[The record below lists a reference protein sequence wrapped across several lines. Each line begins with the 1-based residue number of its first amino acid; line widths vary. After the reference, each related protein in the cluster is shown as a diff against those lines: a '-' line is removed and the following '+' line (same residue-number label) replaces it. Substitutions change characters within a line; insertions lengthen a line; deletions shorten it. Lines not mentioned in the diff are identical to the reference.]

1 MTAAKISSWGVFFVI
16 FFAILR
22 EGFETVVFLITSF
35 SITESFSYVGF
46 FLGAVLAILLGYLVV
61 VQGKRINLKKFF
73 QGTTLLLVFLASG
86 MVAYGTHEV
95 ESYLVK
101 SDQLE
106 KETISRPWDIL
117 QPKSELSDGENKF
130 FYSYDESKNVYTHLL
145 HDSGSV
151 GVFLKGFFG
160 YNSNPNY
167 IELIMWFLSLIFG
180 LNLWRR
186 FYY

>member
-1 MTAAKISSWGVFFVI
+1 M
-16 FFAILR
+16 
-22 EGFETVVFLITSF
+22 
-35 SITESFSYVGF
+35 
-46 FLGAVLAILLGYLVV
+46 

-117 QPKSELSDGENKF
+117 QPKSELADGENKF

>member
-1 MTAAKISSWGVFFVI
+1 M
-16 FFAILR
+16 
-22 EGFETVVFLITSF
+22 
-35 SITESFSYVGF
+35 
-46 FLGAVLAILLGYLVV
+46 

-73 QGTTLLLVFLASG
+73 QGTLLLVFLASG

-151 GVFLKGFFG
+151 GVFLKGFWLQFKPKLHRA
-160 YNSNPNY
+160 YY
-167 IELIMWFLSLIFG
+167 VVFVT
-180 LNLWRR
+180 NLWVKSLEKR

>member
-1 MTAAKISSWGVFFVI
+1 MIS
-16 FFAILR
+16 
-22 EGFETVVFLITSF
+22 SF

-46 FLGAVLAILLGYLVV
+46 IVGAALAILLGYLVV
-61 VQGKRINLKKFF
+61 VQGKRINLKRFF

-101 SDQLE
+101 SNQLN
-106 KETISRPWDIL
+106 KDNISRPWDIL
-117 QPKSELSDGENKF
+117 KPKTQLEEGDSSS
-130 FYSYDESKNVYTHLL
+130 FYSYDEKKKLYTHVL

-167 IELIMWFLSLIFG
+167 IELVMWIMSLVYG

>member
-1 MTAAKISSWGVFFVI
+1 M
-16 FFAILR
+16 
-22 EGFETVVFLITSF
+22 E
-35 SITESFSYVGF
+35 
-46 FLGAVLAILLGYLVV
+46 
-61 VQGKRINLKKFF
+61 
-73 QGTTLLLVFLASG
+73 
-86 MVAYGTHEV
+86 HEV

-106 KETISRPWDIL
+106 RNDLTPPISL

-160 YNSNPNY
+160 YN
-167 IELIMWFLSLIFG
+167 
-180 LNLWRR
+180 
-186 FYY
+186 

>member
-1 MTAAKISSWGVFFVI
+1 
-16 FFAILR
+16 
-22 EGFETVVFLITSF
+22 
-35 SITESFSYVGF
+35 
-46 FLGAVLAILLGYLVV
+46 
-61 VQGKRINLKKFF
+61 
-73 QGTTLLLVFLASG
+73 

-101 SDQLE
+101 SNQLN
-106 KETISRPWDIL
+106 KDNISRPWDIL
-117 QPKSELSDGENKF
+117 KPKTQLEEGDSSS
-130 FYSYDESKNVYTHLL
+130 FYSYDDKKKLYTHVL

-167 IELIMWFLSLIFG
+167 IELVMWIMSLVYG